1 MMVKPT
7 YNLSTS
13 IVVLGGGES
22 GVGAAI
28 LAAKKGYEVFVSDA
42 AMIKAHFK
50 EDLHQYDIP
59 YEEGG
64 HDLSRIQAADLII
77 KSPGIP
83 NHIPMLIDMRER
95 GQKII
100 SELEW
105 AWLFHKGKV
114 IAVTGSNGK
123 TTTVNWIFDMVQR
136 AGIPSAL
143 VGNVGT
149 SYARFVAEH
158 DVDCFVV
165 EVSSFQ
171 LDDIDAFRPDIAV
184 ILNITPD
191 HLDRYN
197 GSIDLYAQSKWRIT
211 KNQQPEDILIL
222 SADDQPIAQLLDQE
236 GSRAMIQQFS
246 IQKTACLAF
255 AKDGEL
261 HFNFSTNPITI
272 AMNDLI
278 LKGNHNV
285 YNSLAAGMAAR
296 AFEVTNPSIRQ
307 SLERFDGLPHRMER
321 VLRIGGRSFIN
332 DSKATNVNSTW
343 YALEAMTTDVVWIA
357 GGVDKGNDYSILEGL
372 VHQKVKS
379 LVCIGA
385 DNRKLHEA
393 FAKHVGICINV
404 SSMAEAVQVSY
415 QFSDPGDSVILSPA
429 CASFDRFSNYED
441 RGDQFKQ
448 AVREL

>member
-236 GSRAMIQQFS
+236 GSGAMIQQFS
-246 IQKTACLAF
+246 IQQTACLAF

-404 SSMAEAVQVSY
+404 ASMAEAVQVSY

>member
-1 MMVKPT
+1 MIIKPT
-7 YNLSTS
+7 YDLASA

-28 LAAKKGYEVFVSDA
+28 LASKHGYDVFVSDA
-42 AMIKAHFK
+42 GPIKEHFK
-50 EDLHQYDIP
+50 RDLEHHEIA

-64 HDLSRIQAADLII
+64 HDTTRIEKADVII

-83 NHIPMLIDMRER
+83 SNIPLLLEAKTR
-95 GQKII
+95 GQKVI

-105 AWLFHKGKV
+105 AWLFHQGKV

-123 TTTVNWIFDMVQR
+123 TTTVNWIFDMLQR
-136 AGIPSAL
+136 AKISSAL

-149 SYARFVAEH
+149 SYARYVAEQ
-158 DVDCFVV
+158 DVDVFVV

-171 LDDIDAFRPDIAV
+171 LDDIDAFRPDVAL

-191 HLDRYN
+191 HLDRYEY
-197 GSIDLYAQSKWRIT
+197 SMDLYAQSKWRIT
-211 KNQQPEDILIL
+211 KNQTAEDLLIL
-222 SADDQPIAQLLDQE
+222 SADDPSITKLLSDH
-236 GSRAMIQQFS
+236 GSKAKTQQFS
-246 IQKTACLAF
+246 IKTHQCLAHVNEDKLKF
-255 AKDGEL
+255 Q
-261 HFNFSTNPITI
+261 FTTNPITI

-296 AFEVTNPSIRQ
+296 AVEVQNPSIRE

-343 YALEAMTTDVVWIA
+343 YALEAMNTDVVWIA
-357 GGVDKGNDYSILEGL
+357 GGVDKGNDYSILEAL

-404 SSMAEAVQVSY
+404 SSMTEAVQVSY

-429 CASFDRFSNYED
+429 CASFDRFASYED

>member
-83 NHIPMLIDMRER
+83 NHIPMLIDARER

-171 LDDIDAFRPDIAV
+171 PDDIDAFRPDIAV

-197 GSIDLYAQSKWRIT
+197 GSMDLYAQSKWRIT

-246 IQKTACLAF
+246 IQQTACLAF
-255 AKDGEL
+255 AKDGEIY
-261 HFNFSTNPITI
+261 FNFSTNPITI

-296 AFEVTNPSIRQ
+296 ALEVTNPSIRQ

-429 CASFDRFSNYED
+429 CASFDRFSNFED

>member
-42 AMIKAHFK
+42 AIIKAHFK
-50 EDLHQYDIP
+50 DDLHQYDIP

-83 NHIPMLIDMRER
+83 NHIPMLIDVRER

-236 GSRAMIQQFS
+236 GSGAMIQQFS
-246 IQKTACLAF
+246 IQQTACLAF

-404 SSMAEAVQVSY
+404 ASMAEAVQVSY

>member
-197 GSIDLYAQSKWRIT
+197 GSMDLYAQSKWRIT

-236 GSRAMIQQFS
+236 GSGAMIQQFS
-246 IQKTACLAF
+246 IQQTACLAF

>member
-28 LAAKKGYEVFVSDA
+28 LAATKGYNVFVSDA
-42 AMIKAHFK
+42 SMIKARFK
-50 EDLHQYDIP
+50 EELHHYDIP

-64 HDLSRIQAADLII
+64 HDLSRIQSADLII

-83 NHIPMLIDMRER
+83 NHIPVLVNARER
-95 GQKII
+95 GQKVI

-105 AWLFHKGKV
+105 AWLFHRGKV

-136 AGIPSAL
+136 AGISSAL

-149 SYARFVAEH
+149 SYARFVAEQ

-171 LDDIDAFRPDIAV
+171 LDDIDAFRPDVAV

-197 GSIDLYAQSKWRIT
+197 GSMEFYSQSKWRIT

-222 SADDQPIAQLLDQE
+222 SADDQPIAQLLEEE

-246 IQKTACLAF
+246 IQQTACSAF
-255 AKDGEL
+255 VKDGEL
-261 HFNFSTNPITI
+261 HFNFSINPITI

-278 LKGNHNV
+278 LKGNHNI

-296 AFEVTNPSIRQ
+296 ALEVTNPSIRE
-307 SLERFDGLPHRMER
+307 SLECFDGLPHRMER

-372 VHQKVKS
+372 VHKKVKS

>member
-1 MMVKPT
+1 MMDKPT
-7 YNLSTS
+7 YSLSTS

-28 LAAKKGYEVFVSDA
+28 LAAKKGYKVFVSDA
-42 AMIKAHFK
+42 AMIKARFK
-50 EDLHQYDIP
+50 KDLHHYDIP

-83 NHIPMLIDMRER
+83 NDILLLLDARKR

-105 AWLFHKGKV
+105 AWLFHRGKV

-123 TTTVNWIFDMVQR
+123 TTTVNWIFDMLQR

-149 SYARFVAEH
+149 SYARFVADQ

-191 HLDRYN
+191 HLDRY
-197 GSIDLYAQSKWRIT
+197 SDSVDLYAQSKWRIT
-211 KNQQPEDILIL
+211 KNQHPEDILIL
-222 SADDQPIAQLLDQE
+222 SADDQPITQLLDRR
-236 GSRAMIQQFS
+236 GSRAIIQKFS
-246 IQKTACLAF
+246 IQQTACFAF

-261 HFNFSTNPITI
+261 HFNFSTNPINI

-296 AFEVTNPSIRQ
+296 ALEVNNPSIRQ

-372 VHQKVKS
+372 VHKKVKS
-379 LVCIGA
+379 LVCIGS

>member
-83 NHIPMLIDMRER
+83 NHIPMLIDVRER

-136 AGIPSAL
+136 AGISSAL

-236 GSRAMIQQFS
+236 GSGAMIQQFS
-246 IQKTACLAF
+246 IQQTACLAF

-296 AFEVTNPSIRQ
+296 ALEVTNPSIRQ

>member
-1 MMVKPT
+1 MMDKPT
-7 YNLSTS
+7 YSLSTF

-28 LAAKKGYEVFVSDA
+28 LASQKGYKVFVSDA
-42 AMIKAHFK
+42 SMIKEHFK
-50 EDLHQYDIP
+50 EELQNHGIP

-64 HDLSRIQAADLII
+64 HDVSRLQEADLII

-83 NHIPMLIDMRER
+83 NHIPVLVEARTR

-136 AGIPSAL
+136 AGISSAL

-149 SYARFVAEH
+149 SYARIVAEQ

-171 LDDIDAFRPDIAV
+171 LDDIDAFRPDIAM

-191 HLDRYN
+191 HLDRYD
-197 GSIDLYAQSKWRIT
+197 GSMDLYAQSKWRIT
-211 KNQQPEDILIL
+211 KNQKPQDTLIL
-222 SADDQPIAQLLDQE
+222 SADDQPIADLLKE
-236 GSRAMIQQFS
+236 KGSLADIQQFS
-246 IQKTACLAF
+246 IQQTKCLAF
-255 AKDGEL
+255 EKDGKL
-261 HFNFSTNPITI
+261 HFNYSTNPITI

-296 AFEVTNPSIRQ
+296 ALEVNNPSIRE

-343 YALEAMTTDVVWIA
+343 YALEAMTSDVVWIA

-372 VHQKVKS
+372 VHKKVKS

-429 CASFDRFSNYED
+429 CASFDRFANYED

>member
-42 AMIKAHFK
+42 AMIKARFK

-59 YEEGG
+59 FEEGG

-83 NHIPMLIDMRER
+83 NHIPMLIDARAR

-136 AGIPSAL
+136 AGISSAL

-197 GSIDLYAQSKWRIT
+197 GSMDLYAQSKWCIT

-222 SADDQPIAQLLDQE
+222 SADDQIIAQLLDQK

-246 IQKTACLAF
+246 IQQTACLAF

-343 YALEAMTTDVVWIA
+343 YALEAMTSDVVWIA

-404 SSMAEAVQVSY
+404 ASMAEAVQVSY

>member
-197 GSIDLYAQSKWRIT
+197 GSMDLYAQSKWRIT

-236 GSRAMIQQFS
+236 GSGAMIQQFS
-246 IQKTACLAF
+246 IQQTACLAF

-296 AFEVTNPSIRQ
+296 ALEVTNPSIRQ

>member
-7 YNLSTS
+7 YSLSTS
-13 IVVLGGGES
+13 IVILGGGES

-28 LAAKKGYEVFVSDA
+28 LATKKGYDVFVSDA
-42 AMIKAHFK
+42 AMIKARYK
-50 EDLHQYDIP
+50 EDLHHYDIP

-64 HDLSRIQAADLII
+64 HDLTRIQAADLII

-83 NHIPMLIDMRER
+83 NHIPVLIDARKR

-114 IAVTGSNGK
+114 VAVTGSNGK

-143 VGNVGT
+143 VGNVGMG
-149 SYARFVAEH
+149 YARFVAEH

-197 GSIDLYAQSKWRIT
+197 GSMDLYAQSKWRIT
-211 KNQQPEDILIL
+211 ENQQSEDILIL
-222 SADDQPIAQLLDQE
+222 SADDQPIAQLLEQE
-236 GSRAMIQQFS
+236 GSLAIIQQFS
-246 IQKTACLAF
+246 IQQTTCLAF
-255 AKDGEL
+255 AEDGEL

-296 AFEVTNPSIRQ
+296 ALEVTNPSIRQ

-343 YALEAMTTDVVWIA
+343 YALEAMNTDVVWIA
-357 GGVDKGNDYSILEGL
+357 CRSSKW
-372 VHQKVKS
+372 
-379 LVCIGA
+379 
-385 DNRKLHEA
+385 
-393 FAKHVGICINV
+393 V
-404 SSMAEAVQVSY
+404 S
-415 QFSDPGDSVILSPA
+415 PL
-429 CASFDRFSNYED
+429 
-441 RGDQFKQ
+441 
-448 AVREL
+448 

>member
-197 GSIDLYAQSKWRIT
+197 GSMDLYAQSKWRIT

-236 GSRAMIQQFS
+236 GSGAMIQQFS
-246 IQKTACLAF
+246 IQQTACLAF

-404 SSMAEAVQVSY
+404 ASMAEAVQVSY

>member
-42 AMIKAHFK
+42 AMIKARFK

-59 YEEGG
+59 FEEGG

-83 NHIPMLIDMRER
+83 NHIPMLIDARKR

-114 IAVTGSNGK
+114 VAVTGSNGK

-143 VGNVGT
+143 VGNVGMG
-149 SYARFVAEH
+149 YARFVAEH

-197 GSIDLYAQSKWRIT
+197 GSMDLYAQSKWRIT
-211 KNQQPEDILIL
+211 ENQQSEDILIL
-222 SADDQPIAQLLDQE
+222 SADDQPIAQLLEQE
-236 GSRAMIQQFS
+236 GSLAIIQQFS
-246 IQKTACLAF
+246 IQQTTCLAF
-255 AKDGEL
+255 AEDGEL

-296 AFEVTNPSIRQ
+296 ALEVTNPSIRQ

-343 YALEAMTTDVVWIA
+343 YALEAMNTDVVWIA

-429 CASFDRFSNYED
+429 CASFDRFTNYED